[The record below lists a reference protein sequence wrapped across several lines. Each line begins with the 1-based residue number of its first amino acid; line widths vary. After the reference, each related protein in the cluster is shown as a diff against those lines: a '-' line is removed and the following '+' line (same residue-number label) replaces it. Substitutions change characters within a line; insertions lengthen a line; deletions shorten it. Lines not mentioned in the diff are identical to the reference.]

1 MVDQP
6 MPNRRTEW
14 PIGTLLSRLSVRSRA
29 DLLAL
34 GVARRVA
41 DGHILLRE
49 GGAGSHVVLLREALA
64 KVTAATS
71 NGRSTLLGIRVSGD
85 VVGEMSAVSGE
96 PRSAT
101 VTACGPSWISVIPRR
116 DFQPFLETHPDAAV
130 QLTAMVS
137 KRLRDSNRRR
147 VDFASYPVKVRLAR
161 VIAEIA
167 SAHGTP
173 TQAGIVIAVPLSQP
187 ELASLC
193 GAAEITVQK
202 ALRELREDGLV
213 VTGYRRVA
221 VLDLPR
227 LLLAGE
233 LST

>member
-1 MVDQP
+1 MVEQP
-6 MPNRRTEW
+6 MTGGPAEW
-14 PIGTLLSRLSVRSRA
+14 PVGTLMSRLSSRSRA
-29 DLLAL
+29 ALLRL
-34 GVARRVA
+34 GVVRLVA
-41 DGHILLRE
+41 DGYVLLRE
-49 GGAGSHVVLLREALA
+49 GGAGSHVVLLRDALA

-85 VVGEMSAVSGE
+85 LVGEMSVLSDE

-101 VTACGPSWISVIPRR
+101 VTACGPSWVSVIPRR
-116 DFQPFLETHPDAAV
+116 DFHPYLEAHPDAAV

-173 TQAGIVIAVPLSQP
+173 SPAGIVIAVPLSQP

-202 ALRELREDGLV
+202 ALRDLRADGLV
-213 VTGYRRVA
+213 VTGYRRVT
-221 VLDLPR
+221 VLDLTGLRRVADP
-227 LLLAGE
+227 
-233 LST
+233 